1 MQKWLL
7 NASKYLQI
15 LANCANRKYKNMKL
29 KQIRLQRLEKISSSS
44 ENRKSA
50 RKVSEVLRTESAILL
65 TTRKAHANDHA
76 NRPLSLEQ

>member
-15 LANCANRKYKNMKL
+15 LANWANRKYKNMKL

-65 TTRKAHANDHA
+65 TTPKAHANDHA

>member
-15 LANCANRKYKNMKL
+15 LANSANRKYKNMKL

-50 RKVSEVLRTESAILL
+50 RKVSEVLQTESAILL